1 MCYIIIF
8 SIVLVNLPVY
18 GSLPETQAV
27 QGFGS
32 IKEMT
37 SGSRLLR
44 SSVYFPMLL
53 QCAEVEAILTCF

>member
-1 MCYIIIF
+1 MCYIIIV
-8 SIVLVNLPVY
+8 SIILVNLPVY
-18 GSLPETQAV
+18 GSLPETQAA

-32 IKEMT
+32 IRKWQVDQ
-37 SGSRLLR
+37 